1 MADIITADDLQVYVG
16 GQFVRDD
23 RGMRQFQGPIQKISG
38 REDGKVEITCAW
50 LAEHDPKT
58 RKSVIRADYPVTH
71 TLDLW
76 RGCNI
81 WNDLK
86 VGEFFQNPHVCT
98 NARTEE
104 DPCRDPEHLAH
115 TYHMYRLGSSME
127 KRVRAD
133 GPKRFLSQRG
143 LAALGFTVAGVVI
156 AVGVVEGRR
165 RRKKGKRS
173 EQGRDL

>member
-1 MADIITADDLQVYVG
+1 MADRITADDLQVYVG

-76 RGCNI
+76 SGCNI
-81 WNDLK
+81 SNDLK
-86 VGEFFQNPHVCT
+86 AGEFFQNPHSCA
-98 NARTEE
+98 NARTEK
-104 DPCRDPEHLAH
+104 DPCLDPEHLAH

-133 GPKRFLSQRG
+133 GPKRFLSRKG
-143 LAALGFTVAGVVI
+143 LAVLGFTAVTAL
-156 AVGVVEGRR
+156 AVGMGVRR
-165 RRKKGKRS
+165 QRKKGKRS
-173 EQGRDL
+173 KQGRES

>member
-1 MADIITADDLQVYVG
+1 MVDIITADDLQIYVA

-23 RGMRQFQGPIQKISG
+23 RGERQFQGPIQKISG

-50 LAEHDPKT
+50 LAEHDPKN

-115 TYHMYRLGSSME
+115 TYHLYRLGSSME
-127 KRVRAD
+127 IRVREK
-133 GPKRFLSQRG
+133 GPKRFLSRKG
-143 LAALGFTVAGVVI
+143 LAVLGFTAVTAL
-156 AVGVVEGRR
+156 AVGMGVRR
-165 RRKKGKRS
+165 QRKKGKRS
-173 EQGRDL
+173 KQGRES